1 MEKQS
6 EIPSVRL
13 DIQLKTQRAIL
24 NTLLPALLNTI
35 EQVTTFMVD
44 PDDDEEIRGHLRELA
59 TETVIDEVVSLL
71 TRDPLPVSRQRMVHD
86 VDGIGIDTLIACH
99 NELIPKNARIWY
111 ADLIGVDRDTYAHML
126 RQLPEHIEW

>member
-1 MEKQS
+1 MEKQF

-44 PDDDEEIRGHLRELA
+44 PDDDDEIRGHLRELA

-99 NELIPKNARIWY
+99 SELMPDSAREWY
-111 ADLIGVDRDTYAHML
+111 AARVGADHDNYMQML
-126 RQLPEHIEW
+126 RILPEHVEW

>member
-1 MEKQS
+1 M
-6 EIPSVRL
+6 PTVRL

-24 NTLLPALLNTI
+24 DTLLPALLNTI

-44 PDDDEEIRGHLRELA
+44 PDDDDEIRGHLRELA

-71 TRDPLPVSRQRMVHD
+71 TRDLLPASRRRMVHD

-99 NELIPKNARIWY
+99 SELMPDNARKWY
-111 ADLIGVDRDTYAHML
+111 AARVGADHDTYMQML
-126 RQLPEHIEW
+126 RLLPEHADI

>member
-1 MEKQS
+1 MEQHS
-6 EIPSVRL
+6 EMSSVRL

-24 NTLLPALLNTI
+24 DTLLPALLSTI

-44 PDDDEEIRGHLRELA
+44 PDDDDEIRGHLRELA

-71 TRDPLPVSRQRMVHD
+71 TRDPQPVSRRRMVYD

-99 NELIPKNARIWY
+99 SELMPDSAHEWY
-111 ADLIGVDRDTYAHML
+111 AARVGADYDSYMQML
-126 RQLPEHIEW
+126 RILPEHVEW